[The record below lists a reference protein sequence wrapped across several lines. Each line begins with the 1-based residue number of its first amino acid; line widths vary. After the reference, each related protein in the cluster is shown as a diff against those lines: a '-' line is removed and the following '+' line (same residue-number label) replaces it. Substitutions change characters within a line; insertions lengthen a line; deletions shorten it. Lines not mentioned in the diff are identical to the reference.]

1 MIRGKRIAIAQ
12 GAVAAVLAG
21 LATLQAAG
29 WGGNYS
35 LIEDDAGAA
44 SSQRFARIAGE
55 PAKLGP
61 WDNYA
66 EVLARPLFNESRAPE
81 EVATAA
87 PAEGDGKAQPLT
99 DTALTGII
107 IAGPVK
113 IAMITNS
120 ANGET
125 QRVKV
130 GQPLEGDQSG
140 WSLVELKPRSAVF
153 EGAGSGRTE
162 LELSVDTKGAAQ
174 APPPVTQTLAANGQP
189 PNNGQPVP
197 IVPPPPAAPPN
208 QAAVPPPGQPA
219 SADEIRRRIEERRK
233 QLREEAQ
240 RMLQEQNQNQ

>member
-1 MIRGKRIAIAQ
+1 MIRGKRIAIVQ
-12 GAVAAVLAG
+12 GVVATVFAGVAA
-21 LATLQAAG
+21 LQAAG

-35 LIEDDAGAA
+35 LLEDDADGRQP
-44 SSQRFARIAGE
+44 QRFARIAGE

-61 WDNYA
+61 WDQYA
-66 EVLARPLFNESRAPE
+66 EMLSRPLFNESRQPE
-81 EVATAA
+81 EVATPTAT
-87 PAEGDGKAQPLT
+87 EGEGTAKPLT
-99 DTALTGII
+99 ETTLTGII
-107 IAGPVK
+107 LAGPVK

-125 QRVKV
+125 QRVKL

-153 EGAGSGRTE
+153 EGAGAGRTE
-162 LELSVDTKGAAQ
+162 LELTVDTKGATP
-174 APPPVTQTLAANGQP
+174 APPAVAQVAAPPGTAP
-189 PNNGQPVP
+189 PNQGA
-197 IVPPPPAAPPN
+197 VPPPPPPPN
-208 QAAVPPPGQPA
+208 PTAVPPPGQPA